1 MLVLIPIHTC
11 IAEVILMKVVMIF
24 GRQLVEPVDFRSPHG
39 KIANTG
45 KESYII
51 ITCVCDD

>member
-11 IAEVILMKVVMIF
+11 IVEVILMKVVMIF
-24 GRQLVEPVDFRSPHG
+24 GRQLVELVDFRSPHG